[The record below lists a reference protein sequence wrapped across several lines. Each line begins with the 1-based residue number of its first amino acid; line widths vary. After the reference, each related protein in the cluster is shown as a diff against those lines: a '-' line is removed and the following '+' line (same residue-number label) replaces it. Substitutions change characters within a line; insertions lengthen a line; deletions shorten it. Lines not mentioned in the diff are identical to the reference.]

1 MTNTIPQLKYRPEPC
16 QAPSRRKPTVHTRDI
31 TPDAE
36 EHQGSVRDREASRQ
50 VAAQKATDESRR
62 RENVEKAEDILLDR
76 VCGLSHDQRQE
87 GRPAS

>member
-1 MTNTIPQLKYRPEPC
+1 MPACRAIDFLAATRSRP
-16 QAPSRRKPTVHTRDI
+16 I
-31 TPDAE
+31 
-36 EHQGSVRDREASRQ
+36 
-50 VAAQKATDESRR
+50 AAQEATDESRR